1 MPLIP
6 QIVVLLYAKV
16 LRMIYDQV
24 RHDTLYIMLYTLVT
38 AMAMMA
44 SCYLLFRR
52 ANAIAPDVTPPIR
65 LRRWTAAFFAVFV
78 VNHVWYMGPTFFLT
92 SSDDI
97 KMASLVGGLIDSIT
111 FFPLAI
117 IVLFTMLQDR
127 RRPLWPVAVMVA
139 PLTVG
144 MAWGVVSRSEA
155 LVPMLIVY
163 LLLMSI
169 GLIIYMVREL
179 KQYGRWLRDN
189 YADLEHKEVWQSFVV
204 LAIMLLVFC
213 IYAFSDKA
221 QSYEYLLQLIVV
233 VLIGYLL
240 WRVETLSD
248 LSIPLSQNLSVAEP
262 VTTEAEDLEVN
273 GLSQTNRENIGAL
286 LQQHCIET
294 QLYLQHD
301 LNISQLAK
309 AIGTNR
315 FYLSQYISNQGMTYN
330 AYINGLRINHFV
342 SLYHE
347 AVASHRSFSAQQLAQ
362 ESGFHSYRT
371 FSEVFKRKMRH
382 TVSAWIKTASERES
396 EREKSGAR
404 IDSAE
409 HKQARPQ
416 VKAQNEG

>member
-1 MPLIP
+1 M
-6 QIVVLLYAKV
+6 
-16 LRMIYDQV
+16 YDQI
-24 RHDTLYIMLYTLVT
+24 REDTIYIMLYTVVT

-44 SCYLLFRR
+44 SCYLLFRQG
-52 ANAIAPDVTPPIR
+52 NAFAKDITPPAR

-92 SSDDI
+92 SSEDI

-127 RRPLWPVAVMVA
+127 RRPLWPVAVMVS
-139 PLTVG
+139 PLVVG
-144 MAWGVVSRSEA
+144 IAVCIA
-155 LVPMLIVY
+155 NQNDTLLPMLRIY
-163 LLLMSI
+163 ILLLGI
-169 GLIIYMVREL
+169 GLIIYMVREVRR
-179 KQYGRWLRDN
+179 YGHWLRDN
-189 YADLEHKEVWQSFVV
+189 YADLEHKEVWKSFLV
-204 LAIMLLVFC
+204 LAIMMLVLG
-213 IYAFSDKA
+213 IYASGVGGMA
-221 QSYEYLLQLIVV
+221 YEYAVQTLAIVLV
-233 VLIGYLL
+233 CYLL

-262 VTTEAEDLEVN
+262 ATTEAEDVEVN
-273 GLSQTNRENIGAL
+273 GLSQANRENIGAL

-294 QLYLQHD
+294 QLYLQHN

-362 ESGFHSYRT
+362 ESGFYTYRT
-371 FSEVFKRKMRH
+371 FSEAFKRKMGH
-382 TVSAWIKTASERES
+382 TVSAWMKTASEREQ
-396 EREKSGAR
+396 SGAR

-409 HKQARPQ
+409 HEQARPQ

>member
-1 MPLIP
+1 
-6 QIVVLLYAKV
+6 
-16 LRMIYDQV
+16 MIYDQV

-127 RRPLWPVAVMVA
+127 RRPLCPVAVMVA

-262 VTTEAEDLEVN
+262 ATTEAEDLEVN
-273 GLSQTNRENIGAL
+273 GLSQANRENIGAL

-315 FYLSQYISNQGMTYN
+315 FYLSQYILSASITRLLMVIVLFLPGSWLRRVVSTATAPLVKSSNARWDTLCLLGSR
-330 AYINGLRINHFV
+330 LRV
-342 SLYHE
+342 SERRVVL
-347 AVASHRSFSAQQLAQ
+347 ASTLPSISRLDRRS
-362 ESGFHSYRT
+362 R
-371 FSEVFKRKMRH
+371 RKMKGR
-382 TVSAWIKTASERES
+382 KASMW
-396 EREKSGAR
+396 
-404 IDSAE
+404 
-409 HKQARPQ
+409 
-416 VKAQNEG
+416 QN

>member
-301 LNISQLAK
+301 LNISQLTK

-382 TVSAWIKTASERES
+382 TVSAWIKTASERE
-396 EREKSGAR
+396 KSGAR